1 MTDDP
6 NTIDDSLLPILLLVE
21 DSKTTAVIAGN
32 YLSGGYH
39 VLHAKDGAEAWKLL
53 QSSPTIEM
61 VLTDIQMPK
70 MTGHQLLVKIR
81 KSDSAHLH
89 NMPVIVMTTTDDSVD
104 RNLAFLNGA
113 NDFITKPIDEMELQA
128 RVNVH
133 HILATTIRELEQSRA
148 QLMELATTDPL
159 TKLKNR
165 RSFFEQGAH
174 LLTMAERYNTDLA
187 VIVLDIDYF
196 KKINDNHG
204 HQGGDEVLVVVARL
218 LVEKVRNVDTVAR
231 MGGEE
236 FALLLPGTKRLGAAV
251 MAERVRTAI
260 EQHPFI
266 AHGREIRVT
275 ASLGMASYGVD
286 PTENIASL
294 LAIAD
299 RRLYLAKNSGR
310 NRICV
315 NDQGKSNF
323 RS

>member
-6 NTIDDSLLPILLLVE
+6 NTTDDSLLPILLLVE

-32 YLSGGYH
+32 YLSSGYH
-39 VLHAKDGAEAWKLL
+39 VLHAKDGAETWRLL
-53 QSSPTIEM
+53 QSNPTIEM

-81 KSDSAHLH
+81 KSDSAHLR
-89 NMPVIVMTTTDDSVD
+89 NMPVIVMTTTNDSVD

-148 QLMELATTDPL
+148 LLMELATTDPL

-165 RSFFEQGAH
+165 RAFFEQGAH
-174 LLTMAERYNTDLA
+174 LQTMAQRYNTDLA
-187 VIVLDIDYF
+187 VIVLDIDHF

-204 HQGGDEVLVVVARL
+204 HQGGDEVLVAVARL

-236 FALLLPGTKRLGAAV
+236 FALLLPGAKRLGAAV
-251 MAERVRTAI
+251 MAERVRATI
-260 EQHPFI
+260 EQHPFT
-266 AHGREIRVT
+266 AQGGEVGVT
-275 ASLGMASYGVD
+275 ASLGMACYGVEM
-286 PTENIASL
+286 TGSIESL

-299 RRLYLAKNSGR
+299 RRLYLAKNNGR

-323 RS
+323 RR